1 MSLSYAEEVIAA
13 GTSSFRLSAFGSMIL
28 IIIVAAGFIYY
39 VLGKFLNP
47 VKQLSDEIEL
57 INEKRLSQ
65 RLIGF
70 NTSGELQEL
79 SHSFNMMLD

>member
-1 MSLSYAEEVIAA
+1 
-13 GTSSFRLSAFGSMIL
+13 MIL

-70 NTSGELQEL
+70 NTSGELQVIA
-79 SHSFNMMLD
+79 FF